1 MIRAKK
7 QKRKICK
14 CHNCGYDITI
24 SPDTVK
30 EKTFEGMIPTIFEH
44 GENQPIIATF
54 IECPVCGERILKQL
68 DTEETRAKA
77 EKGVKL
83 EMIQISGK
91 KLSPKQKKRLQSIET
106 MLYNRRKLLKEL
118 YWDETY
124 QSLNQYEEEQTGMAD
139 LEPTQRGTGVLL
151 RPITSGE
158 RMNEHETE

>member
-30 EKTFEGMIPTIFEH
+30 EKTFDVV
-44 GENQPIIATF
+44 IATYV
-54 IECPVCGERILKQL
+54 ECPVCGERLLKQL
-68 DTEETRAKA
+68 DTEETQAKA

-83 EMIQISGK
+83 EMMQMSGK
-91 KLSPKQKKRLQSIET
+91 KLSPSQKKRLQSIET
-106 MLYNRRKLLKEL
+106 MLYNKRKLLKEL

-139 LEPTQRGTGVLL
+139 LEPTQGDIGVSL

>member
-30 EKTFEGMIPTIFEH
+30 EKTFGVV
-44 GENQPIIATF
+44 IAT
-54 IECPVCGERILKQL
+54 
-68 DTEETRAKA
+68 
-77 EKGVKL
+77 KGVKL
-83 EMIQISGK
+83 EMMQMSGK
-91 KLSPKQKKRLQSIET
+91 KLSPSQKKRLQSIET
-106 MLYNRRKLLKEL
+106 MLYNKRKLLKEL

-124 QSLNQYEEEQTGMAD
+124 QSLNQYEEAQTGMAD
-139 LEPTQRGTGVLL
+139 LEPTQGDIGVSL

>member
-7 QKRKICK
+7 QKKKVCRCY
-14 CHNCGYDITI
+14 NCDYDITI

-30 EKTFEGMIPTIFEH
+30 EKTFDG
-44 GENQPIIATF
+44 IIATYV
-54 IECPVCGERILKQL
+54 ECPVCGERLLKQL

-83 EMIQISGK
+83 ELLQKSGK
-91 KLSPKQKKRLQSIET
+91 KLSPAQKRRLQSIET
-106 MLYNRRKLLKEL
+106 MLYNKRKILKEM

-124 QSLNQYEEEQTGMAD
+124 QSLNHYEEEKTGTAD
-139 LEPTQRGTGVLL
+139 LEPTQGDTGISL
-151 RPITSGE
+151 RPIISGE